1 MARREVR
8 YKQGLNE
15 EELRKE
21 LSSVAKTAN
30 RRLREL
36 EAEKIKTFAYGVA
49 KTYARN
55 QGRKGAPRFRSGVN
69 MDYNAMQKEYAQAV
83 KFMKSETATVS
94 GMREAVSNMEAAFGE
109 NFDIEGLNKRQLNR
123 LWKTLSAGHWREIQQ
138 AMQTVSS
145 DQIIESVIEGV
156 KKGMT
161 IRELKTTLN
170 SIADDLEDETLDW
183 ANFDERFTREYAQTY
198 HF

>member
-1 MARREVR
+1 MAKREVR

-30 RRLREL
+30 RRLRKL

-49 KTYARN
+49 KTYTRN

-69 MDYNAMQKEYAQAV
+69 MDYNAMQKEYAHAV

-109 NFDIEGLNKRQLNR
+109 NFDIKRLNKRQLNR
-123 LWKTLSAGHWREIQQ
+123 LWKTLSAGHWREIQE
-138 AMQTVSS
+138 AMGNVTS
-145 DQIIESVIEGV
+145 DQIIESIIEGV

-183 ANFDERFTREYAQTY
+183 ADFDERFTREYAQNY